1 MGSILNFIS
10 EFSES
15 ESVLENTLYN
25 GINSNSFQSSA
36 LFDYIC
42 NNINSSDIS
51 ITYNSECVDSGLNLF
66 LLECQT
72 ELRDIIL
79 EISYILDIYDK
90 FKNISNFKFLI
101 SSISE
106 ATPYIE
112 SFEDEFLKI
121 CKDENIDKNK
131 FIFIDSNN
139 NINNLKSLNYYEI
152 NHFIYDGAYY
162 LKEISNDWFQNGVT
176 ALNELNYNPTIPT
189 EIEAKSNKNRDYYFI
204 SLNRSNWKI
213 HRTILG
219 CYLLELSSG
228 GNVLWSFLNKPND
241 VHKSNNS
248 GKMDYYDESTEY
260 LRRLFEKNI
269 VRLESTWPK
278 EIDTMNSENKY
289 SFRTSDTFDK
299 SISLSSYFDIVTESR
314 FLDDELFFTE
324 KIIKPIVNLHPFIVI
339 STTGYLRTLKK
350 LGFKTFDSIFDESYD
365 TIEDSFERLEFIIK
379 QIDSIL
385 SKPKEEIQKMYDDVF
400 DICRYN
406 RNLLYTKYSNK
417 NEHIIN
423 ILNKIRNE
431 E

>member
-15 ESVLENTLYN
+15 ESVLENRLHN
-25 GINSNSFQSSA
+25 GTKSSSFQSSA

-51 ITYNSECVDSGLNLF
+51 ITYDGECIDSGLNLF
-66 LLECQT
+66 LLECQR

-131 FIFIDSNN
+131 FIFIDSNY
-139 NINNLKSLNYYEI
+139 NINNFKSLNYYQI
-152 NHFIYDGAYY
+152 NHFIYDGSYF
-162 LKEISNDWFQNGVT
+162 LKEISSNSSQHG
-176 ALNELNYNPTIPT
+176 LNELNYNPTIPT

-219 CYLLELSSG
+219 CYLLQLSSG
-228 GNVLWSFLNKPND
+228 GNILWSFLNRPNNN
-241 VHKSNNS
+241 HKSNSS

-260 LRRLFEKNI
+260 LRTLFEKNI
-269 VRLESTWPK
+269 VKLESIWPK
-278 EIDTMNSENKY
+278 EIDTTNSQNKY

-299 SISLSSYFDIVTESR
+299 LISLSSYFDIVTESC
-314 FLDDELFFTE
+314 FLNDELFFTE
-324 KIIKPIVNLHPFIVI
+324 KIIKPIANLHPFIVI

-379 QIDSIL
+379 QIDDIL
-385 SKPKEEIQKMYDDVF
+385 LKPKEEIQKMYDDVF

-423 ILNKIRNE
+423 ILNKIKNE